1 MVLKIITETVVASAL
16 GGQLSPGVW
25 FKSAWQIVDG
35 GGGRSLFL
43 KTLSNILIFFF
54 FMLVIC
60 ALAHL
65 DILG

>member
-35 GGGRSLFL
+35 GGG
-43 KTLSNILIFFF
+43 KVPFF
-54 FMLVIC
+54 
-60 ALAHL
+60 
-65 DILG
+65 

>member
-35 GGGRSLFL
+35 GGGGKGPFFLKLFL
-43 KTLSNILIFFF
+43 IF
-54 FMLVIC
+54 
-60 ALAHL
+60 
-65 DILG
+65 